1 MKSPRGCSPSDG
13 GTLQK
18 QAMPMDLDVY
28 WCDGSVRERWKQD
41 VPSTITRS
49 ISGLDSQNRSR
60 TKDLVISIIN
70 NQHPLKRRT
79 NKEGLERRQLQLA
92 HALERNEPR
101 ADRLLCIPR
110 TDCADSGIWTDRA
123 GLVGPFLLH
132 RSCRGFHISLGQNLE
147 RSLEPLRA
155 KKPEVPRAVFRR
167 TWSDLSTTAGL
178 EDRPGGT
185 TGSIS
190 VDRGAVATRFFDVL
204 TARVF
209 QEKKP

>member
-1 MKSPRGCSPSDG
+1 
-13 GTLQK
+13 
-18 QAMPMDLDVY
+18 MDLDVY
-28 WCDGSVRERWKQD
+28 WRDGSVKERWKLN

-49 ISGLDSQNRSR
+49 ISGLDSKNRYR
-60 TKDLVISIIN
+60 AKDLVISIIN

-79 NKEGLERRQLQLA
+79 TKEGLERRPLQLA

-101 ADRLLCIPR
+101 ADRLLCLPG

-123 GLVGPFLLH
+123 GLAGPSLLH
-132 RSCRGFHISLGQNLE
+132 RSCRGFRSSLGQNLE
-147 RSLEPLRA
+147 SGLEPLRA
-155 KKPEVPRAVFRR
+155 EKPEVPRSVFRR
-167 TWSDLSTTAGL
+167 TWSDLSTTACL

-190 VDRGAVATRFFDVL
+190 VDRGAVDTGFFDVL
-204 TARVF
+204 TAPVF